1 MERRALKNPYL
12 HILRSNGLSAY
23 GGDQGAS
30 DDKVMQR
37 CGCGVVGC
45 VDLLLYLQR
54 WKEGIDMP
62 FLRDVARDRL
72 PMEEYQRLAQ
82 ELRKKYFFLVY
93 PFGKDGV
100 TMALGLNR
108 IFRKNGV
115 PLRARWNLGKRSL
128 WSNLERMLG
137 EDIPVILSIG
147 PNFPLFWQKHR
158 LNLYY
163 QDASGA
169 LHPAAATNSHF
180 LMVTAI
186 DGDRLTVSSWGAKY
200 VILRQEYC
208 DFVSRRSCWL
218 FSNILWVRKVQKGKV

>member
-1 MERRALKNPYL
+1 MERRMLKDPYIRL
-12 HILRSNGLSAY
+12 VRSNGTLAY

-30 DDKVMQR
+30 DNKAMQR

-54 WKEGIDMP
+54 WREGADVS

-82 ELRKKYFFLVY
+82 EMRKKYFFLVY

-100 TMALGLNR
+100 TMAMGLNR

-115 PLRARWNLGKRSL
+115 PLRARWNWGKRSL
-128 WSNLERMLG
+128 WTNMDRML
-137 EDIPVILSIG
+137 EENIPVILSIG

-163 QDASGA
+163 EDASGA

-180 LMVTAI
+180 LTVTAA
-186 DGDRLTVSSWGAKY
+186 DEERLTVSSWGGKY
-200 VILRQEYC
+200 VILKKEYC
-208 DFVSRRSCWL
+208 DFVKQHSCWL
-218 FSNILWVRKVQKGKV
+218 FSNILSIRKR